1 MMKTTPLPPD
11 DPPPDSYPSLDDI
24 ARDLLGPLWR
34 GISSDYKSKYMRNIW
49 EQFENNIC
57 SAAYTARLPNFMQH
71 MRRRLGLIP
80 RAEDLDALHP
90 ILHCGQAEAGLAALR
105 RGTAHL
111 GRPARSE
118 HAERTAKR
126 GYPGE

>member
-1 MMKTTPLPPD
+1 
-11 DPPPDSYPSLDDI
+11 LDDI

-57 SAAYTARLPNFMQH
+57 SAAYTARLPKFMQH

-80 RAEDLDALHP
+80 RAEDLDALHR
-90 ILHCGQAEAGLAALR
+90 ILNCGQDKAVLAALR
-105 RGTAHL
+105 GETAYL
-111 GRPARSE
+111 VLLARIE
-118 HAERTAKR
+118 NDERKTKK
-126 GYPGE
+126 G